1 MAKNKQQIKFE
12 ADISGFKSAIKEGE
26 QSVRSLNKE
35 LKLNQEQLKGNSNN
49 VDLLTTRA
57 KTLKQEYEQQNK
69 IIEESNKCYQKAV
82 ELFGEYSDEARIW
95 KDKIVDAETKQQKI
109 KNHHYF

>member
-35 LKLNQEQLKGNSNN
+35 LKLN
-49 VDLLTTRA
+49 
-57 KTLKQEYEQQNK
+57 
-69 IIEESNKCYQKAV
+69 
-82 ELFGEYSDEARIW
+82 
-95 KDKIVDAETKQQKI
+95 
-109 KNHHYF
+109 